1 MSVSTLERYLVGR
14 GIATQEQW
22 NWAVQQT
29 VPAEPSSIL
38 SLLEEHSVLQPE
50 QTHAAFASSNGWEY
64 RNVPTI
70 PIRPD
75 LVDLIDPSFARKHNI
90 IPLDITDREITV
102 ATDNPDDGDLKKA
115 LRGSIGKSI
124 NLVYSPREQLAKAVR
139 LNYSTAAESQK
150 LAQNADR
157 QTAENTDVAQL
168 DPAELSEVAKLF
180 NLTLETAVE
189 ARASDITIEE
199 WEHEVVVRHTIDN
212 VTTEATRLGSALGS
226 LLINFIKNNA
236 NMPGG
241 NLTPKKGRLNHINEQ
256 TGLILELRVAAL
268 PTVWGVSLTM
278 RIATRTVR
286 DLADVGFRPE
296 TLRRWKRALDNPN
309 GMVIATGPMASGKTQ
324 TIMSTLDY
332 LKPSGRKIM
341 TMDIPTEIRVSE
353 GITQVEIDT
362 SNVTWGQTMPVVLSS
377 RASVLSV
384 GEINEDEIAQ
394 ETVQA
399 SLTGHLVLSTLHTN
413 SAPASII
420 RLREMGLRPS
430 VLAETLR
437 AVLAQR
443 LPRRL
448 CVCKVP
454 VEPTPEQVSDF
465 QLTPQDLADTT
476 WFGPRGCEVCGN
488 LGYRGQ
494 VAIHELMTFNDD
506 IRRLILADS
515 PTFEIAEA
523 ARRAGMTTL
532 LEDGLGRVR
541 EGDTSLE
548 ELRRHLL
555 ID

>member
-14 GIATQEQW
+14 GLTTQEQW
-22 NWAVQQT
+22 DSAAQLT
-29 VPAEPSSIL
+29 EPREASSIL
-38 SLLEEHSVLQPE
+38 SLLEKNAVLQPE
-50 QTHAAFASSNGWEY
+50 QSHAAFAASNGWEY
-64 RNVPTI
+64 RSI
-70 PIRPD
+70 PATHIRPD
-75 LVDLIDPSFARKHNI
+75 LIDLINPAFARKHNI
-90 IPLDITDREITV
+90 IPLDITDREFTV

-115 LRGSIGKSI
+115 LRGSIGKSL
-124 NLVYSPREQLAKAVR
+124 NLVYAPTAELTKAVR

-150 LAQNADR
+150 LAQNADL
-157 QTAENTDVAQL
+157 QAADNTDVNQL
-168 DPAELSEVAKLF
+168 DPADLSEVAKLF
-180 NLTLETAVE
+180 NLTLETAVD

-199 WEHEVVVRHTIDN
+199 WEYEVVVRHTIDN
-212 VTTEATRLGSALGS
+212 VTTEATRLGSGLGS

-241 NLTPKKGRLNHINEQ
+241 NLTPKKGRLNHVNEQ
-256 TGLILELRVAAL
+256 TGRVLELRVAVL

-278 RIATRTVR
+278 RIASREIR
-286 DLADVGFRPE
+286 DLTEVGFHPE
-296 TLRRWKRALDNPN
+296 TLRRWKRSLSNPN

-332 LKPSGRKIM
+332 LKPSGRKIL
-341 TMDIPTEIRVSE
+341 TMDIPTEVRVSE

-362 SNVTWGQTMPVVLSS
+362 SNTSWKKTMPVVLSS

-384 GEINEDEIAQ
+384 GEINEDDIAQ

-448 CVCKVP
+448 CTCKVA
-454 VEPTPEQVSDF
+454 VQPTPEQVSDF
-465 QLTPQDLADTT
+465 ELTPQDIADTV
-476 WFGPRGCEVCGN
+476 WCGPKGCELCGQS
-488 LGYRGQ
+488 GYRGQ
-494 VAIHELMTFNDD
+494 VAIHELMTFNNE
-506 IRRLILADS
+506 IRGLILADR
-515 PTFEIAEA
+515 PTFEISEA

-532 LEDGLGRVR
+532 LEDGLRRVR
-541 EGDTSLE
+541 EGATSLE

>member
-14 GIATQEQW
+14 GITTQEQW
-22 NWAVQQT
+22 DWAVQRT

-64 RNVPTI
+64 RNVPVI
-70 PIRPD
+70 PLRSD

-541 EGDTSLE
+541 EGATSLE

>member
-14 GIATQEQW
+14 GITTQEQW
-22 NWAVQQT
+22 DWAVQRT

-64 RNVPTI
+64 RNVPVI
-70 PIRPD
+70 PLRSD